1 MVLSFAAACQW
12 WVVGV
17 LLLSRQGKA
26 LLLVSITGCV
36 LWSWCFGAYFLRK
49 RRLGLV
55 LTGCCL
61 AVNLALGVLCLLDLL
76 DKSGAH
82 LLGG

>member
-1 MVLSFAAACQW
+1 MRFAAACQC

-26 LLLVSITGCV
+26 LLLVGIAGCI
-36 LWSWCFGAYFLRK
+36 LWSWCFWAYFLRE
-49 RRLGLV
+49 RHVGLV

-76 DKSGAH
+76 DKNGAH